1 MPINAYFRPNIMTNE
16 EVEFTWL
23 DAHQALSFNDLLI
36 LSGLSQTELITL
48 VEQGA
53 LVVLSVNETQL
64 NELKPNIDQNNINN
78 ITADMDRNTWL
89 FNSQSLVSMRTL
101 CRLKADFELEDNA
114 LSLIMIY
121 LERIR
126 LLEAQLQQLGSQK

>member
-36 LSGLSQTELITL
+36 LSGLSQSELITL

>member
-1 MPINAYFRPNIMTNE
+1 MTNE

-36 LSGLSQTELITL
+36 LSGLSQSELITL

>member
-36 LSGLSQTELITL
+36 LSGLSQSELITL

-78 ITADMDRNTWL
+78 ITADSDINTWL

-126 LLEAQLQQLGSQK
+126 LLETQLQQLGSQK

>member
-23 DAHQALSFNDLLI
+23 DAHQALSFKDLLI
-36 LSGLSQTELITL
+36 LSGLSQSELITL

-78 ITADMDRNTWL
+78 ITADSDINTWL

>member
-36 LSGLSQTELITL
+36 LSGLSLSELITL

-78 ITADMDRNTWL
+78 ITADSDINTWL

>member
-36 LSGLSQTELITL
+36 LSGLSQSELITL

-78 ITADMDRNTWL
+78 ITADSDINTWL

>member
-36 LSGLSQTELITL
+36 LSGLSQSELITL

-64 NELKPNIDQNNINN
+64 SELEPNIDQNNINN
-78 ITADMDRNTWL
+78 ITADSDINTWL

-101 CRLKADFELEDNA
+101 CRLKADFELEDNG

>member
-1 MPINAYFRPNIMTNE
+1 MTNE

-36 LSGLSQTELITL
+36 LSGLSQSELITL

-78 ITADMDRNTWL
+78 ITADSDINTWL

>member
-1 MPINAYFRPNIMTNE
+1 MTNE

-36 LSGLSQTELITL
+36 LSGLSLSELITL

-78 ITADMDRNTWL
+78 ITADSDINTWL

>member
-1 MPINAYFRPNIMTNE
+1 MTNE

-36 LSGLSQTELITL
+36 LSGLSQSELITL

-64 NELKPNIDQNNINN
+64 SELEPNIDQNNINN

-126 LLEAQLQQLGSQK
+126 LLEAKLQQLES